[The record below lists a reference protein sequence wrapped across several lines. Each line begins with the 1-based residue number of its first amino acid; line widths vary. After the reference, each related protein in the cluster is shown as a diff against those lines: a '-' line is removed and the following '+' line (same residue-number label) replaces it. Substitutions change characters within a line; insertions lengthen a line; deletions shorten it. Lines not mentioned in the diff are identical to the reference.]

1 MYFVYLGLNSFSLFS
16 IFNLFHAT
24 LGLGV
29 CGMYVDWNVDMVT
42 LVDMTIHNCP
52 SGSTRVDIRRC
63 KRNTRTTNRVGAVLR
78 QTPWWLVVVL

>member
-29 CGMYVDWNVDMVT
+29 CGMYVGLECGYGYT
-42 LVDMTIHNCP
+42 
-52 SGSTRVDIRRC
+52 SGYDYPQLSI
-63 KRNTRTTNRVGAVLR
+63 G
-78 QTPWWLVVVL
+78 